1 MYTTGK
7 TPTIRMYLMSIQK
20 DEEGRPKGY
29 QTNLDDIYGD
39 FQDYNEI
46 VDETFE
52 EFFKRIY
59 LTQEVSDR
67 FKKDFCVRFYNKHI
81 GYETFEKFFNRVSD
95 VLNTKCYNLLKN
107 LERVRNLQ
115 EKEALETNENI
126 TNSNYKNRSK
136 GLAMAETRPDNYK
149 EITYSQAYDK
159 VTIAYANDLNENRGN
174 GEGENESISKGKN
187 TRPLYQELNDMAN
200 LPDLESEIFDIVED
214 ICFQTIG

>member
-1 MYTTGK
+1 M
-7 TPTIRMYLMSIQK
+7 
-20 DEEGRPKGY
+20 
-29 QTNLDDIYGD
+29 
-39 FQDYNEI
+39 
-46 VDETFE
+46 
-52 EFFKRIY
+52 
-59 LTQEVSDR
+59 
-67 FKKDFCVRFYNKHI
+67 
-81 GYETFEKFFNRVSD
+81 SD

-149 EITYSQAYDK
+149 EITYSQDYDK

-214 ICFQTIG
+214 ICFQTMG